1 MFLLIFNQLMKMLI
15 IMLIAFVCYRIKLF
29 NQEGNRNFSSL
40 LLMIVNPCLIIT
52 VYQTD
57 YDPKLVK
64 GLFIAFVLAILSHA
78 IGITIAKFSFPK
90 KNADFEIERFTAIYS
105 NCGFMGIPIV
115 SSVLGNEAVFYL
127 TGYITVFNFL
137 TWTHGIGLLKKQ
149 FSLKEL
155 KEGILSPMILA
166 TAGGLVLFLLQ
177 IRLPEVVFDSID
189 YIASMNTPLAM
200 IVAGLSVAQ
209 ADLKKI
215 FSNLHILKVCLIRL
229 FLIPLAVLLVLSLF
243 PIDLLITY
251 PILIASACPSA
262 TMGTMMAIRF
272 ERNYTYS
279 AEIVSVST
287 ILSMFTIPMIA
298 FIAGYFLH

>member
-15 IMLIAFVCYRIKLF
+15 IMLIAFICYRIKLF

-64 GLFIAFVLAILSHA
+64 GLAIAFILALLSHL
-78 IGITIAKFSFPK
+78 IGITIAKLAFSD
-90 KNADFEIERFTAIYS
+90 KNNDFEIDRFTAIYS

-137 TWTHGIGLLKKQ
+137 SWTHGIGLLKRH

-166 TAGGLVLFLLQ
+166 TAGGLLLFLLQ

-215 FSNLHILKVCLIRL
+215 FSNLRVLKVCMIRL
-229 FLIPLAVLLVLSLF
+229 FIIPLAVLLILSVL

-251 PILIASACPSA
+251 PILIASSCPSA
-262 TMGTMMAIRF
+262 TTGTMMAIRYD
-272 ERNYTYS
+272 RNYTYS
-279 AEIVSVST
+279 SEIVSVST
-287 ILSMFTIPMIA
+287 ILSMFTIPIIT
-298 FIAGYFLH
+298 FIAGYLL

>member
-1 MFLLIFNQLMKMLI
+1 
-15 IMLIAFVCYRIKLF
+15 
-29 NQEGNRNFSSL
+29 
-40 LLMIVNPCLIIT
+40 MIVNPCLIIT

-64 GLFIAFVLAILSHA
+64 GLAIAFIIALLSHL
-78 IGITIAKFSFPK
+78 IGITIAKLAFSD
-90 KNADFEIERFTAIYS
+90 KNNDFEIDRFTAIYS

-137 TWTHGIGLLKKQ
+137 SWTHGIGLLKRQ
-149 FSLKEL
+149 FSIKEL

-166 TAGGLVLFLLQ
+166 TAGGLLLFLLQ

-215 FSNLHILKVCLIRL
+215 FSNLRVLKVCMIRL
-229 FLIPLAVLLVLSLF
+229 FIIPLAVLLILSVL

-251 PILIASACPSA
+251 PILIASSCPSA
-262 TMGTMMAIRF
+262 TTGTMMAIRYD
-272 ERNYTYS
+272 RNYTYS
-279 AEIVSVST
+279 SEIVSVST
-287 ILSMFTIPMIA
+287 ILSMFTIPIIT
-298 FIAGYFLH
+298 FIAGYLL

>member
-15 IMLIAFVCYRIKLF
+15 IMLIAFICYRIKLF

-64 GLFIAFVLAILSHA
+64 GLAIAFILALLSHL
-78 IGITIAKFSFPK
+78 IGITIAKLAFSD
-90 KNADFEIERFTAIYS
+90 KNNDFEIDRFTAIYS

-137 TWTHGIGLLKKQ
+137 SWTHGIGLLKRQ
-149 FSLKEL
+149 FSIKEL

-166 TAGGLVLFLLQ
+166 TAGGLLLFLLQ

-215 FSNLHILKVCLIRL
+215 FSNLRVLKVCMIRL
-229 FLIPLAVLLVLSLF
+229 FIIPLAVLLILSVL

-251 PILIASACPSA
+251 PILIASSCPSA
-262 TMGTMMAIRF
+262 TTGTMMAIRYD
-272 ERNYTYS
+272 RNYTYS
-279 AEIVSVST
+279 SEIVSVST
-287 ILSMFTIPMIA
+287 ILSMFTIPIIT
-298 FIAGYFLH
+298 FIAGYLL

>member
-15 IMLIAFVCYRIKLF
+15 IMLIAFICYRIKLF

-64 GLFIAFVLAILSHA
+64 GLAIAFVLALLSHL
-78 IGITIAKFSFPK
+78 IGITIAKLSFSD
-90 KNADFEIERFTAIYS
+90 KNSDFEIERFTAIYS

-137 TWTHGIGLLKKQ
+137 TWTHGIGLLKRH

-155 KEGILSPMILA
+155 KEGLLSPMILA
-166 TAGGLVLFLLQ
+166 TAGGLLLFLLQ

-215 FSNLHILKVCLIRL
+215 FSNLRVLKVCLIRL
-229 FLIPLAVLLVLSLF
+229 FIIPLAVLLILSVL

-251 PILIASACPSA
+251 PILIASSCPSA
-262 TMGTMMAIRF
+262 TTGTMMAIRYD
-272 ERNYTYS
+272 RNYTYS
-279 AEIVSVST
+279 SEIVSVST
-287 ILSMFTIPMIA
+287 ILSMFTIPIIT
-298 FIAGYFLH
+298 FIAGYLL